1 MVSERFLLVFKTC
14 AGAILI
20 NELVACLLLIMWQTC
35 LERTTERTSV
45 R

>member
-1 MVSERFLLVFKTC
+1 MVSEHFFLVYKSS

-20 NELVACLLLIMWQTC
+20 NELVACLLLIMWQIC
-35 LERTTERTSV
+35 LEETTERTYV